1 MRRFIIRRFVF
12 SLVSIVVATFSV
24 FILSRAAGDPLLLYA
39 NSGYGLTAEG
49 EAALRK
55 KLALDRPVPVQ
66 YALWLGRTLKGDM
79 GETIL
84 DRKPVFRIVTQRLPS
99 TIHLGATA
107 FLLSFLIGIPLGVLS
122 AVTRGSIWDYVGR
135 FIALLGQA
143 VPQFWLGLVLILV
156 FAVHWQIFPA
166 ALKGDGLLD
175 VKHLVLPTITL
186 AAGGFAFYMRITRNA
201 MLQVLDSEYIR
212 LARAKGVSNRV
223 VIWKHAFKNALI
235 QPLTG
240 MTLGLTGFLTG
251 SVLVETVF
259 AWPGMGNMA
268 ITAVNNN
275 DFPILQAVVFFF
287 TILFVSM
294 TFITDLLY
302 AFIDPRI
309 RYD

>member
-12 SLVSIVVATFSV
+12 SLVSIVVATLLV
-24 FILSRAAGDPLLLYA
+24 FLLSRAAGDPLLLYA

-55 KLALDRPVPVQ
+55 RLALDRPVPVQ

-84 DRKPVFRIVTQRLPS
+84 DRKPDFRIVTQRLPS

-275 DFPILQAVVFFF
+275 DFPVLQAVVFFF

>member
-24 FILSRAAGDPLLLYA
+24 FVLSRAAGDPLLLYA
-39 NSGYGLTAEG
+39 NSGYGLTAES
-49 EAALRK
+49 EVALRK

-99 TIHLGATA
+99 NIPLGATA

-309 RYD
+309 RYS